1 MSAPQNVVADLA
13 TFAQRGQAAASDVF
27 ESWTSTVQTVSD
39 AAGTQASSFRR
50 LARGMFDLAD
60 QAVVIER
67 ELATFLTVNAQVSA
81 AALDTFP
88 GLRIGIE
95 RATQRA
101 QPPGQLHLALQVGVA
116 VGRDVRTAVQRRREP
131 LGVVVRCGRSFAAHW
146 LLPILRPSR
155 IPGTDAR

>member
-13 TFAQRGQAAASDVF
+13 TFAQRGQVAASDVF

-81 AALDTFP
+81 AALDTFRKLTDTAT
-88 GLRIGIE
+88 GAIE
-95 RATQRA
+95 
-101 QPPGQLHLALQVGVA
+101 
-116 VGRDVRTAVQRRREP
+116 D
-131 LGVVVRCGRSFAAHW
+131 VVRASTWGR
-146 LLPILRPSR
+146 
-155 IPGTDAR
+155 

>member
-1 MSAPQNVVADLA
+1 MSAPQNVVTDLA

-67 ELATFLTVNAQVSA
+67 ELATFLTVNARVSA
-81 AALDTFP
+81 AALDTFRK
-88 GLRIGIE
+88 LSDTATAALE
-95 RATQRA
+95 DVARASNW
-101 QPPGQLHLALQVGVA
+101 
-116 VGRDVRTAVQRRREP
+116 GR
-131 LGVVVRCGRSFAAHW
+131 
-146 LLPILRPSR
+146 
-155 IPGTDAR
+155 